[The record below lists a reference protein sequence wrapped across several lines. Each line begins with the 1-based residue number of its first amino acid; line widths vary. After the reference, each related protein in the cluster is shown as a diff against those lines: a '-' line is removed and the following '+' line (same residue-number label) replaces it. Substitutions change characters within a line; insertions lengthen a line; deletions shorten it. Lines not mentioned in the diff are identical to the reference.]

1 MWGCLAKVAVPTPK
15 KVKIGSKTVDCIF
28 IGNAQN
34 SSAYQF
40 LVYNSEILD
49 IHKNTIMESRNVL
62 FFELIFP
69 CKSDEG
75 PSSSKRT
82 YETMNED
89 SQNQNQEQDVEDEP
103 RRSKRIRIE
112 KYFGPDFLTYLLE
125 NEPQSFQKA
134 VNSPKGP
141 LWKEAIKSKIDSIL
155 QNHTWELVDLLS
167 GSKQLGYKWI
177 FKKKIKA
184 DGTIDKFKAR
194 LVIKGYK

>member
-15 KVKIGSKTVDCIF
+15 KVKIGSKTIDCIF
-28 IGNAQN
+28 ICYAQN

-40 LVYNSEILD
+40 LVYKSKILD

-62 FFELIFP
+62 FFEHIFP

-125 NEPQSFQKA
+125 NEPQSFQEA

-167 GSKQLGYKWI
+167 GSKPLGYKWI